1 MALVLHRGC
10 LLAALLMLAACATTS
25 SDNTTN
31 DAPDTIVC
39 TVPAIQTG
47 TDSCAVRNGTGS
59 STILLGNV
67 LTESAVFENGSVL
80 IGANGRI
87 VAVACDVSRHKEAA
101 TATRV
106 ECPGAIVSPGLINAH
121 DHIWYSH
128 RPPSKPTGERYEH
141 RHHWRM
147 GLEGHTQPDFERATS
162 EEQVAWGELRQAL
175 GGTTSIAGMGGVSGL
190 VRNLEDDD
198 LKGDLLGA
206 AAFTTVFPLGDAAG
220 TMLQDSCDY
229 PALVAPSDYT
239 AAAAFQAHVAEGID
253 LSAANEV
260 ACLTGQRDDGVDV
273 RSKPSAFVH
282 FVGGTTDDAVFLRN
296 NKISVVWSPR
306 SNIALYGH
314 TANVTLL
321 DRLGVNIALSSDWLP
336 SGSMNLL
343 REFKC
348 AADYSENYLD
358 DYFSD
363 YMLWKMASVN
373 AARSFSMHNEL
384 GSLSPGL
391 IADIVVF
398 QSVAGQDAFQ
408 TVTAAKASDVLLVL
422 RSGRPM
428 VGKSKTVHALM
439 DDSMR
444 CESLPSDLV
453 CGDKI
458 AVCLS
463 ATDERDLQTILA
475 ANQDSYELM
484 SCSVAPVDE
493 PTCLPSWPGAFDGK
507 AKMGIDDDGDGI
519 ANNEDNCPT
528 IFNPPRPMDNG
539 QSDWDGD
546 ATGDACDDNP
556 LE

>member
-1 MALVLHRGC
+1 
-10 LLAALLMLAACATTS
+10 MLAACATIS

-39 TVPAIQTG
+39 TAPAIQTG

-87 VAVACDVSRHKEAA
+87 VDVACDVSRHEEAA

-121 DHIWYSH
+121 DHIWYNH

-162 EEQVAWGELRQAL
+162 EDQIAWAELRHAL
-175 GGTTSIAGMGGVSGL
+175 SGTTSMAGMGGVSGL
-190 VRNLEDDD
+190 VRNLEDDN
-198 LKGDLLGA
+198 LKGDLRSA
-206 AAFTTVFPLGDAAG
+206 AAFTTIFPLGDAAG

-229 PALVAPSDYT
+229 PKLVAPSDY
-239 AAAAFQAHVAEGID
+239 ASAGAFQAHVAEGVD

-273 RSKPSAFVH
+273 SGKPAAFVH
-282 FVGGTTDDAVFLRN
+282 LVGATTDDAVFLRDN
-296 NKISVVWSPR
+296 DISVVWSPR

-321 DRLGVNIALSSDWLP
+321 DSLGVNIALSTDWMP

-363 YMLWKMASVN
+363 YRLWKMASAN
-373 AARSFSMHNEL
+373 AARSFAMQDEL
-384 GSLSPGL
+384 GSLRAGL

-398 QSVAGQDAFQ
+398 QSVTGEDPFKTLISAE
-408 TVTAAKASDVLLVL
+408 ASDVVLVL
-422 RSGRPM
+422 RSGRPLL
-428 VGKSKTVHALM
+428 GKSELLSKLRN
-439 DDSMR
+439 DEMR
-444 CESLPSDLV
+444 CESIPQELV
-453 CGDKI
+453 CGDEI
-458 AVCLS
+458 AVCFG
-463 ATDERDLQTILA
+463 ATDGRDMQTILA
-475 ANQDSYELM
+475 ANHDSYELM
-484 SCSVAPVDE
+484 SCSAVPADE
-493 PTCLPSWPGAFDGK
+493 PTCSPSWPGAFDGI

-519 ANNEDNCPT
+519 VNNEDNCPT

>member
-1 MALVLHRGC
+1 
-10 LLAALLMLAACATTS
+10 MLAACATIS

-39 TVPAIQTG
+39 TAPAIQTG

-87 VAVACDVSRHKEAA
+87 VDVACDVSRHEEAA

-121 DHIWYSH
+121 DHIWYNH

-162 EEQVAWGELRQAL
+162 EDQIAWAELRHAL
-175 GGTTSIAGMGGVSGL
+175 SGTTSMAGMGGVSGL
-190 VRNLEDDD
+190 VRNLEDDN
-198 LKGDLLGA
+198 LKGDLRSA
-206 AAFTTVFPLGDAAG
+206 AAFTTIFPLGDAAG

-229 PALVAPSDYT
+229 PKLVAPSDY
-239 AAAAFQAHVAEGID
+239 ASAGAFQAHVAEGVG
-253 LSAANEV
+253 LSAANEIG
-260 ACLTGQRDDGVDV
+260 CLTGQRDDGVDV
-273 RSKPSAFVH
+273 SNKPSAFVH
-282 FVGGTTDDAVFLRN
+282 FVGATTDDAVFLRDN
-296 NKISVVWSPR
+296 DISVVWSPR

-321 DRLGVNIALSSDWLP
+321 DSLGVNIALSTDWMP

-348 AADYSENYLD
+348 AADYSEYYLD

-363 YMLWKMASVN
+363 YALWKMASIN
-373 AARSFSMHNEL
+373 AARSFAMQEDL
-384 GSLSPGL
+384 GSLRAGL
-391 IADIVVF
+391 AADIVVF
-398 QSVAGQDAFQ
+398 QHVAGEDPFKTVISADAG
-408 TVTAAKASDVLLVL
+408 DVVLVM
-422 RSGRPM
+422 RSGRPLL
-428 VGKSKTVHALM
+428 GESKLLS
-439 DDSMR
+439 DLRNDEMR
-444 CESLPSDLV
+444 CETIPQELV
-453 CGDKI
+453 CGDEI
-458 AVCLS
+458 AVCFG

-475 ANQDSYELM
+475 ANHDSYDLM
-484 SCSVAPVDE
+484 SCSAVPADE
-493 PTCLPSWPGAFDGK
+493 PTCLPSWPGAYDGI

-519 ANNEDNCPT
+519 VNIADNCPT

-539 QSDWDGD
+539 QSDWDSD
-546 ATGDACDDNP
+546 ATGDACDNNP